1 MKTKTFIIACLATL
15 GLMAAGCQKELS
27 PAPATSY
34 TLNYSVDGET
44 TTVTVCGDAEM
55 TNLLR
60 QLNTFARQG
69 HLVTVAQS
77 GAEGA
82 AGQAKDV
89 ITFSTTSESEMLAW
103 EAARLKEK
111 CQVTITFDS
120 QTGTY
125 TGTAV
130 PHQVDVAPVK
140 PTSLVG
146 TEWLN
151 HYEDSFTVLGTYY
164 EINSDTRLVFETD
177 STGNRIDHEYPT
189 STNPYDF
196 DYPEPLPFTY
206 TYDSILGR
214 CEWYNIPGNNYFV
227 MDYNIDLDAFI
238 YISQYN
244 DTAIYYRVK

>member
-140 PTSLVG
+140 PTTLVG
-146 TEWLN
+146 TEWVYRDRYVN
-151 HYEDSFTVLGTYY
+151 THYNVDSDL
-164 EINSDTRLVFETD
+164 EHRLVFETD
-177 STGNRIDHEYPT
+177 STGNRHIHVYPT
-189 STNPYDF
+189 STNPYEFEWPDV
-196 DYPEPLPFTY
+196 YPFTY
-206 TYDSILGR
+206 IYDTVTGV
-214 CEWYNIPGNNYFV
+214 CDWYNIPGNNHIV
-227 MDYNIDLDAFI
+227 MSYNIDLDAFV
-238 YISQYN
+238 
-244 DTAIYYRVK
+244 DTTYSSRIYYRVK